1 MLPPKHWQS
10 ERVLRFFF
18 TLLFGFGAGGV
29 LLQCVVLIY
38 RRNGGEPPQALML
51 CLGSLTLHGVAI
63 PALALFVRGHGC
75 TVASA
80 FGLRGARRWQAIL
93 LGALLAAGML
103 PLGYTLLSGVRA
115 ALDALGYPA
124 DAQDHVQL
132 LLGSKSPLIRGYLF
146 VFAVIVAPWVEEGVF
161 RGVLYP
167 FIRDLG
173 YPRLAYWGTAIVFGL
188 IHLNRAAFLPLTLF
202 GLSLAWLYQRTGNL
216 LAPVTAHALF
226 NLAPFVAIA
235 AGVNPE

>member
-1 MLPPKHWQS
+1 MLPLKHWQP
-10 ERVLRFFF
+10 ERVLRLFF
-18 TLLFGFGAGGV
+18 TIVFGFGAAGL
-29 LLQCVVLIY
+29 LLQLIIVIY
-38 RRNGGEPPQALML
+38 GRRGVEPPPALLL
-51 CLGSLTLHGVAI
+51 CLGSLALHGVAI
-63 PALALFVRGHGC
+63 PALVSFVRGHGY

-80 FGLRGARRWQAIL
+80 FGLRAPRRWQAIL
-93 LGALLAAGML
+93 SGALLAFGML
-103 PLGYTLLSGVRA
+103 PVGYTLLSAVRA

-124 DAQDHVQL
+124 DAQDHVKL
-132 LLGSKSPLIRGYLF
+132 LLESKSPFIRGYLF
-146 VFAVIVAPWVEEGVF
+146 AFAVIIAPCVEESLF

-173 YPRLAYWGTAIVFGL
+173 YPRSAFWATAILFGL

-202 GLSLAWLYQRTGNL
+202 GFALAWLYQRTGNL

-235 AGVNPE
+235 SGADFK